1 MGDYR
6 GGIGLN
12 RHVMVLLTWLTLV
25 GLVMLPLTAQDVPF
39 ATNTPIGGGLALAT
53 NTPPLGPIF
62 TPAPPQVITTN
73 TPVAHPFS
81 SGPDAPAE
89 RYALRR
95 WDEPTF
101 TLALIEQIRLLQPE
115 DLDRALGIR
124 VLQLEFAQRFPGA
137 PKNLAQREQLLRAM
151 LDAPRGSVDPR
162 PVVRPYIEAA
172 LNQLRPSFGVE
183 NTLEYN
189 GFRIETRPAF
199 LDARVAVDAV
209 VMAFYP
215 ANAPTI
221 ESVLYEDAALAVI
234 DEQGVY
240 RLPEANLP
248 YPALPVDDVEFL
260 GASLPTDLNGDGLD
274 ELSVVFQRTGSA
286 NQELAIYGWRG
297 GAPVSLVEPGERI
310 LIGERLDTALNSR
323 GTFTVHER
331 RLESAAWGCYSQR
344 PITWTWRLNFF
355 RPPVEAEGFKA
366 QNSLGCLLYAAEPL
380 FEKPVQE
387 AINTL
392 EQTVPLAGPEDQ
404 QAAQRA
410 QMTLAMLRLL
420 NNEPDIALDIV
431 SQLSSVA
438 TPGSWLEAQVK
449 AFTTI
454 AAESNVT
461 PIQVC
466 ATLQAASL
474 YGACDVDQVL
484 MRLFSEQPF
493 IRSEPIEA
501 QAARLGLTI
510 LERVTISAVGR
521 LDREAVHF
529 NLSGNDWWAFAP
541 LSPDTYT
548 AEKIPPPPGFEP
560 RDQTPLLVLPAP
572 ESAYSAL
579 LDDNNP
585 EEVLN
590 ILDNLTRRNPNTPLS
605 GAARFLQGI
614 SYDLLGHRA
623 DARNVYYALWRAEP
637 GTVWG
642 QLAAAHLERR

>member
-1 MGDYR
+1 MR
-6 GGIGLN
+6 RLMVVLFLLMLAGLSS
-12 RHVMVLLTWLTLV
+12 
-25 GLVMLPLTAQDVPF
+25 LPLTAQDAF
-39 ATNTPIGGGLALAT
+39 ATNTPVGGGLALAT
-53 NTPPLGPIF
+53 NTPVPTPIF
-62 TPAPPQVITTN
+62 TPAPPSSFITN
-73 TPVAHPFS
+73 TPVAQPFS
-81 SGPDAPAE
+81 SGPDAAME

-101 TLALIEQIRLLQPE
+101 TLALIDQIRLLQPG
-115 DLDRALGIR
+115 DVDRALGIR
-124 VLQLEFAQRFPGA
+124 LMQQEFARRFPGA
-137 PKNLAQREQLLRAM
+137 PKSPAQRVQLLQAM
-151 LDAPRGSVDPR
+151 LSAPRGSVDLR

-172 LNQLRPSFGVE
+172 LNELRPSLGSE

-199 LDARVAVDAV
+199 LDGRVAVDAV
-209 VMAFYP
+209 VMTFYP

-221 ESVLYEDAALAVI
+221 ESVLYEDAALMVI

-248 YPALPVDDVEFL
+248 YPALPINDVEFL
-260 GASLPTDLNGDGLD
+260 GASLPADLNGDGLD
-274 ELSVVFQRTGSA
+274 ELSIVFQQSGSA
-286 NQELAIYGWRG
+286 NQELVIYGWRG
-297 GAPVSLVEPGERI
+297 GAPASLVEPGRSI
-310 LIGERLDTALNSR
+310 LIGERLDTPLTNGGA
-323 GTFTVHER
+323 FTVNER

-355 RPPVEAEGFKA
+355 RPPVESEGFKA

-410 QMTLAMLRLL
+410 QMVLAMLRLL
-420 NNEPDIALDIV
+420 NNEPDIALNIV

-449 AFTTI
+449 AFTAI
-454 AAESNVT
+454 AAESNIT

-466 ATLQAASL
+466 ATLQAANQ

-493 IRSEPIEA
+493 LRSEPIEA
-501 QAARLGLTI
+501 QAARLGLTV

-529 NLSGNDWWAFAP
+529 NLSGNDWWSFAP

-560 RDQTPLLVLPAP
+560 RDQSLVVFLPAP
-572 ESAYSAL
+572 DSAYEAL
-579 LDDNNP
+579 LDENNP
-585 EEVLN
+585 AEVLN
-590 ILDNLTRRNPNTPLS
+590 IIDNLTRRNPNTPVS
-605 GAARFLQGI
+605 GAGRFLQGI
-614 SYDLLGHRA
+614 SYDLLGDRTN
-623 DARNVYYALWRAEP
+623 ARNSYYALWRDEP
-637 GTVWG
+637 GTIWG